1 MNNKI
6 IILNNKI
13 IINKPFTMEQEDK
26 IQPHKTYISTI
37 GNTTEVPKTETTESI
52 GAMIMEFRGQQVM
65 IDRDLARLYGV
76 TTSRLNEQVKRNI
89 ARFPESFRFQLN
101 EFERD
106 KVVAKCDNLHAIKY
120 SPSLPY
126 VFTEQGIAQL
136 SSVLHSPKAIEVSVR
151 IMNAFVAMRRFLM
164 VNAAVFQ
171 RLEHIELH
179 LSETDKRI
187 DEVFQRIDKHL
198 TPAQGIFFDG
208 QVFDAHRF
216 VSDLIRSA
224 KQRVV
229 LFDNY
234 VDDTTLALLDKRAE
248 GVKAVIY
255 TKKVTSSLNTD
266 MQKHDTQYPPIEVH
280 EFAQAHDRFLC
291 IDDTVYH
298 IGASLKD
305 LGKKWF
311 AFSRM
316 EISAEQLLSKIVDR

>member
-1 MNNKI
+1 MNNKNI
-6 IILNNKI
+6 FIRTTI
-13 IINKPFTMEQEDK
+13 TMRLEDK
-26 IQPHKTYISTI
+26 ILLQKTCV
-37 GNTTEVPKTETTESI
+37 GAKENKAEVSMAESTESI

-89 ARFPESFRFQLN
+89 ARFPESFRFQLT

-106 KVVAKCDNLHAIKY
+106 KVVAKCDNLQAIKY

-136 SSVLHSPKAIEVSVR
+136 SSVLHSQKAIEVSVR

-171 RLEHIELH
+171 RLKHIELH
-179 LSETDKRI
+179 LSETDRRI

-208 QVFDAHRF
+208 QIFDAHRF

-224 KQRVV
+224 KRRMV

-234 VDDTTLALLDKRAE
+234 VDDTTLALLDKRTD
-248 GVKAVIY
+248 GVEAVIY
-255 TKKVTSSLNTD
+255 TKKVTSNLSADVL
-266 MQKHDTQYPPIEVH
+266 KHDMQYPPIEVH

-316 EISAEQLLSKIVDR
+316 EIQTSALLEKMKE

>member
-1 MNNKI
+1 MCWGYGDEG
-6 IILNNKI
+6 LR
-13 IINKPFTMEQEDK
+13 Q
-26 IQPHKTYISTI
+26 
-37 GNTTEVPKTETTESI
+37 
-52 GAMIMEFRGQQVM
+52 
-65 IDRDLARLYGV
+65 LYGV

-89 ARFPESFRFQLN
+89 ARFPESFRFQLT

-106 KVVAKCDNLHAIKY
+106 KVIAKCDNLQAIKY

-224 KQRVV
+224 KQRIV

-234 VDDTTLALLDKRAE
+234 VDDTTLALLDKRAD
-248 GVKAVIY
+248 GVEAIIY
-255 TKKVTSSLNTD
+255 TKKVTSTFSAD
-266 MQKHDTQYPPIEVH
+266 MLKHDTQYPPIEVH

-311 AFSRM
+311 AFNRM
-316 EISAEQLLSKIVDR
+316 EIPASTLFGKMKE